1 MVCRSNTAKISY
13 LCSIHLDRLGM
24 KSIFNIHEIKQIL
37 SIAMVSLSCLIILV
51 HAFVPHHHHDC
62 EEEMGFVFEN
72 EMACHCDADCDHHH
86 DHDGAS
92 HHPFDICKLQELLSH
107 LVLTTKEDE
116 STWVVAADIELPE
129 LLNIEVPVFDLVPR
143 QTRTIRTELPPDP
156 LLSFS
161 ALRAPP
167 MC

>member
-1 MVCRSNTAKISY
+1 
-13 LCSIHLDRLGM
+13 M
-24 KSIFNIHEIKQIL
+24 KSIFNIHEIKRIL
-37 SIAMVSLSCLIILV
+37 SITMISLSCLIILV
-51 HAFVPHHHHDC
+51 HAFVPHHHHDSDG
-62 EEEMGFVFEN
+62 ELGIVFED
-72 EMACHCDADCDHHH
+72 EVACHCDASCDLHH

-116 STWVVAADIELPE
+116 STWVVAADIELPM
-129 LLNIEVPVFDLVPR
+129 LLNIEVPVIDLGPT
-143 QTRTIRTELPPDP
+143 QTQTTQTELPPNP